1 MGSSYFD
8 IHLVEILE
16 KDISSN
22 DQISC
27 STTLAEPEID
37 STAISCLYTLADNS
51 FLYPLTPTPPQMDEL
66 LRRKIEYTDS
76 TQSSWKIKYASIVIV
91 RI

>member
-37 STAISCLYTLADNS
+37 STAISCLYSLVDNS